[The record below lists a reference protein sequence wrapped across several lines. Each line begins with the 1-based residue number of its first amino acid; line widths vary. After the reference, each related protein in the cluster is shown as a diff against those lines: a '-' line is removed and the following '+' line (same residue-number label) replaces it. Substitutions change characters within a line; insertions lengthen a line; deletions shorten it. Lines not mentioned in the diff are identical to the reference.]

1 MRYQAN
7 LTPER
12 WDKAVAEHGDIL
24 AALEARDGPL
34 LARLLK
40 DHLRNKCEVVKASIE
55 AEAEGLLRRLG

>member
-12 WDKAVAEHGDIL
+12 WDKAVTEHGDIL

-40 DHLRNKCEVVKASIE
+40 DHLRTKCETVKAAIE
-55 AEAEGLLRRLG
+55 AEGRLRRLG